1 VTLKN
6 TLKSSVAV
14 AALFAIATPVTSEAG
29 NITNE
34 KTAKLS
40 ISGQIVKSISRLDDG
55 YSDKTFITDGDWTS
69 SRLRWV
75 ASSKLSDATTVGG
88 AIEMNIPQSQPASG
102 ANLGSPS
109 ADGAFG
115 ADSAWGIR
123 HQYVYASNKGFG
135 KVYLGQTSTAS
146 DGAGEST
153 FAGTGIFAGSDGS
166 GYGSGVLF
174 INKTTATN
182 PQQSS
187 VKVSGAIGN
196 MDHSG
201 RADTLRYDTPTV
213 MGFKGQI
220 GVRPKDGDL
229 DMQIK
234 YNDKYD
240 DVKVRAR
247 VGYSSYNGT
256 ATKNYI
262 TTGSLALGH
271 DSGLN
276 IAFAAGV
283 TQLVNDGDATNGN
296 ESWPSALE
304 AIDTAGDGN
313 DDPTFWAVTL
323 GYNTKLM
330 AAGNTAFSVN
340 YNESN
345 NHVQAANNDDN
356 QGTSLTLA
364 ATQAISSIGTTIGL
378 EYAHYEYES
387 KSAAADNTY
396 EDVDALT
403 LMTVFKF

>member
-14 AALFAIATPVTSEAG
+14 AALFAIATPVTAEAG
-29 NITNE
+29 NITNG
-34 KTAKLS
+34 KTAKLA
-40 ISGQIVKSISRLDDG
+40 ITGQIVKTISRLDDG
-55 YSDKTFITDGDWTS
+55 ASDKTFITDGDWTS

-75 ASSKLSDATTVGG
+75 ATTKLSDATTVGG
-88 AIEMNIPQSQPASG
+88 TIEMNIPQSQPASG
-102 ANLGSPS
+102 ANLGSPN

-123 HQYVYASNKGFG
+123 HQYVHASNKGFG

-153 FAGTGIFAGSDGS
+153 FSGTGIFAGSDGS

-174 INKTTATN
+174 INKTTSTN

-201 RADTLRYDTPTV
+201 RADTLRYDTPTIA
-213 MGFKGQI
+213 GIKGQI
-220 GVRPKDGDL
+220 GVRPKDGDI
-229 DMQIK
+229 DMQLK

-247 VGYSSYNGT
+247 IGYSSYNAT

-262 TTGSLALGH
+262 TTGSVALGH

-283 TQLVNDGDATNGN
+283 TQLVNDGDGSNGK
-296 ESWPSALE
+296 SDWTSALE

-330 AAGNTAFSVN
+330 SAGKTAFSIN
-340 YNESN
+340 YNESS

-356 QGTSLTLA
+356 QGTSLTVA
-364 ATQAISSIGTTIGL
+364 ATQAISSIGTTIGV

-387 KSAAADNTY
+387 KSAAAENTY
-396 EDVDALT
+396 EDVDAIS